1 MRHQLLYI
9 MVMIGGFFGY
19 LGSKALVEFA
29 GAPLKNFFDPF
40 FIGIFISIALAIL
53 GSKGQKRTAAETEF
67 HTNLHILPQSEQ
79 NLKDYKIDKI
89 YAYVLIASGAILTW
103 LLITYWAVPY
113 NEIKGM
119 L

>member
-1 MRHQLLYI
+1 MGVGKGTVARH
-9 MVMIGGFFGY
+9 
-19 LGSKALVEFA
+19 
-29 GAPLKNFFDPF
+29 
-40 FIGIFISIALAIL
+40 IAKKTGKLFLDTDELI
-53 GSKGQKRTAAETEF
+53 E
-67 HTNLHILPQSEQ
+67 SEQ